1 MDPWRLGF
9 LGKYSQKQ
17 YSEEDC
23 PEKVTVRVLP
33 EKRQI
38 YPRFKDLVTK
48 ELGSDVCFVTMAL
61 WEAFLNGM
69 DQLPP
74 VDEQLEI
81 KFARQNVQ
89 INIGC
94 QITYQPMKARRT
106 PGSLSPLPTMEVK
119 KNYFF
124 PLLLEEW
131 ETLGEPQ
138 KQFWRERLLEA
149 GIIEQP
155 RARRKR
161 SSRAPPSVSTG
172 NRKHKRKNLVRRME
186 ESMTNAGRLSVGS
199 VGSVERREREE
210 YLAGRGEF

>member
-1 MDPWRLGF
+1 MGA
-9 LGKYSQKQ
+9 YSQKL
-17 YSEEDC
+17 YAEEDC
-23 PEKVTVRVLP
+23 PEKVTVRVLAQ
-33 EKRQI
+33 KRQI
-38 YPRFKDLVTK
+38 YPRFRDLVTK

-74 VDEQLEI
+74 LNDQLEI

-149 GIIEQP
+149 GIIQHPAP
-155 RARRKR
+155 RARSER
-161 SSRAPPSVSTG
+161 SSRARAPPPSVSTG

-210 YLAGRGEF
+210 YLAGRGEI